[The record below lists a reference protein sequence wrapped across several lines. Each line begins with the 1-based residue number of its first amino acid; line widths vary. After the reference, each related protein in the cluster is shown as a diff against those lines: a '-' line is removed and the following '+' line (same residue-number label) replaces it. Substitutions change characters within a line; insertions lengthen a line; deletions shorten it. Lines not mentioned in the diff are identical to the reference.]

1 MRKPVVGIDASRMI
15 GFDRTGTETYTF
27 QIVQALLSEA
37 PDLNFRLYFNAE
49 SPPTGLPET
58 TQLRP
63 IPFPRLWT
71 HLRLSAEMLACAP
84 DLLFVP
90 AHVVPLLHPKSIVTI
105 HDLGY
110 LIHPES
116 HPRRQRMMLQ
126 ATTRWSARVA
136 THIIAPSEA
145 TAQDIRHHLRVPEGR
160 ITVIHHGVGSE
171 FAPAPPSEIQRVRQ
185 KYGLSRRYVLAVGT
199 RQPRKN
205 YVRLAQ
211 AVRTLLSQGQD
222 VDLVLAGKPGWLSD
236 RLDQEIQMVGLG
248 ERLRLL
254 DYVAAGDLPALYSG
268 AAIAAMPSLY
278 EGFGL
283 PLLEAMACGTP
294 TVASDRSSLPEIAG
308 GASLLFD
315 ALDSVELSR
324 ALLAI
329 MESPSLHEKL
339 GHAGME
345 RVAGF
350 TWSHAAIQTAN
361 VFRRALAE
369 TLDSA

>member
-1 MRKPVVGIDASRMI
+1 MI

-37 PDLNFRLYFNAE
+37 PDLAYRLYFNAE
-49 SPPTGLPET
+49 SAPAGLPET
-58 TQLRP
+58 AQLRP

-71 HLRLSAEMLACAP
+71 HLRLSAEMLSRAP

-90 AHVVPLLHPKSIVTI
+90 AHVVPLMHPKSIVTI

-110 LIHPES
+110 LIHPEA
-116 HPRRQRMMLQ
+116 HPRRQRVMLN
-126 ATTRWSARVA
+126 ATTRWSTREA

-145 TAQDIRHHLRVPEGR
+145 TAQDIRNHLHVPEGR

-171 FAPAPPSEIQRVRQ
+171 FAPAPSSEVQRVRQ
-185 KYGLSRRYVLAVGT
+185 QYGLSKRYVLAVGT

-205 YVRLAQ
+205 YNRLAQ
-211 AVRTLLSQGQD
+211 AVRTLLSQGHD
-222 VDLVLAGKPGWLSD
+222 VDLVLAGKPGWISD
-236 RLDQEIQMVGLG
+236 RLDQELQTVGLG

-294 TVASDRSSLPEIAG
+294 TVASNRASLPEIAG
-308 GASLLFD
+308 GASLLFE
-315 ALDSVELSR
+315 AMDSDELSR

-329 MESPSLHEKL
+329 MENPELHGKL
-339 GHAGME
+339 RSAGIQ
-345 RVAGF
+345 RAARF
-350 TWSHAAIQTAN
+350 TWSNAAVQTAS
-361 VFRRALAE
+361 VFRSALAAS
-369 TLDSA
+369 TTSS

>member
-1 MRKPVVGIDASRMI
+1 MRKSVVGVDASRMI

-37 PDLNFRLYFNAE
+37 PELTFRLYFNAE
-49 SPPTGLPET
+49 SPPAALPET
-58 TQLRP
+58 AQLRP

-71 HLRLSAEMLACAP
+71 HLRLSAEMLARTP

-110 LIHPES
+110 LAHPES
-116 HPRRQRMMLQ
+116 HPPRQRVMLK

-136 THIIAPSEA
+136 THIVAPSEA
-145 TAQDIRHHLRVPEGR
+145 TAQDIRNHLKVPEDR

-171 FAPAPPSEIQRVRQ
+171 FAPAPPSEVQRVRQ
-185 KYGLSRRYVLAVGT
+185 QYGLSRRYVLAVGT

-211 AVRTLLSQGQD
+211 GVRTLLDQGQD

-236 RLDQEIQMVGLG
+236 RLDKEVQTVGLD

-294 TVASDRSSLPEIAG
+294 TVASNRASLPEIAG

-315 ALDSVELSR
+315 AMDSEELSR

-329 MESPSLHEKL
+329 MENPELHDKL
-339 GHAGME
+339 RRAGVE
-345 RVAGF
+345 RAARF
-350 TWSHAAIQTAN
+350 TWSNAAVQTAS
-361 VFRRALAE
+361 VFRRALAAAA
-369 TLDSA
+369 TSN